1 MKITEAQL
9 KIDGFDFDG
18 LRFKRNNI
26 TVQKSWLTEVFWG
39 AYHENDSSLYPIKT
53 IQDLNEFCI
62 KYEKKAY
69 DFINPDHYKSSTKE
83 VWEMMLEIWG
93 KEKFIAHC
101 EMCSFKYRMRLGLK
115 PEQSVERDLEKAQ
128 WYDKKANELKRKK

>member
-39 AYHENDSSLYPIKT
+39 AYHEKDSSLYPIKT
-53 IQDLNEFCI
+53 IQELNEFCI

-83 VWEMMLEIWG
+83 VWEMMLDIWG

-101 EMCSFKYRMRLGLK
+101 EITAFKYLCRSGKK
-115 PEQSVERDLEKAQ
+115 PDQPRIQEIKKAQ
-128 WYDKKANELKRKK
+128 WYLDKAIELMS